1 MTGKGQMVLAV
12 GAGYM
17 LGRTHKMKLA
27 LMLAG
32 FGASRRFTSG
42 SLGVLNE
49 GRKLLADS
57 PEVAKLGVTVRKEL
71 MNAVKAAAVTAASER
86 IDSLNTRLESG
97 EDLVGGLGE
106 AVGGKKKST
115 RARDEEP
122 EDEYEDE
129 AYAEDDGEPEDEGDD
144 EGDNEIGD
152 GDSDKAPRGR
162 RRPAPRRRSSSG
174 GSSRPTRSRSR
185 SSTNTDDEED
195 DLARAR
201 ARRTRA
207 KATTDSVPVRRPT
220 RK

>member
-1 MTGKGQMVLAV
+1 MTGKGQMAMAV

-32 FGASRRFTSG
+32 FGASRRFPTG

-71 MNAVKAAAVTAASER
+71 MNAVKAAALTAASQR

-97 EDLVGGLGE
+97 EDLVGGLGK
-106 AVGGKKKST
+106 AVGGKKKSK
-115 RARDEEP
+115 RARVEEP
-122 EDEYEDE
+122 EDEYEGE
-129 AYAEDDGEPEDEGDD
+129 AYAEDEGEPDD
-144 EGDNEIGD
+144 EGDNETGD
-152 GDSDKAPRGR
+152 DDSEQAPRGR

-185 SSTNTDDEED
+185 SSKDDDEDD

-201 ARRTRA
+201 ARRARA
-207 KATTDSVPVRRPT
+207 KATTDSVPVRRRT

>member
-1 MTGKGQMVLAV
+1 MTGKGQMAMAV

-32 FGASRRFTSG
+32 FGASRRFPTG

-71 MNAVKAAAVTAASER
+71 MNAVKAAAVTAASQR

-97 EDLVGGLGE
+97 EDLVGGLGK
-106 AVGGKKKST
+106 AVGGKKKSK
-115 RARDEEP
+115 RARVEEP
-122 EDEYEDE
+122 EDEYEGE
-129 AYAEDDGEPEDEGDD
+129 ASAEDEGEPDD
-144 EGDNEIGD
+144 EGDNETGD
-152 GDSDKAPRGR
+152 DDSEQAPRGR
-162 RRPAPRRRSSSG
+162 RRAAPRRRSSSG

-185 SSTNTDDEED
+185 SSKDDDEDD

-207 KATTDSVPVRRPT
+207 KATTDSVPVRRRT

>member
-1 MTGKGQMVLAV
+1 MTGKGQMAMAV

-32 FGASRRFTSG
+32 FGASRRFPTG

-71 MNAVKAAAVTAASER
+71 MNAVKAAAVTAASQR

-97 EDLVGGLGE
+97 EDLVGGLGK
-106 AVGGKKKST
+106 AVGGKKKSK
-115 RARDEEP
+115 RARVEEP
-122 EDEYEDE
+122 EDEYEGE
-129 AYAEDDGEPEDEGDD
+129 AYAEDEGEPDD
-144 EGDNEIGD
+144 EGDNETGD
-152 GDSDKAPRGR
+152 DDSEQAPRGR

-185 SSTNTDDEED
+185 SSKDDDEED

-207 KATTDSVPVRRPT
+207 KATTDSVPVRRRS

>member
-1 MTGKGQMVLAV
+1 MTGKGQMAMAV

-32 FGASRRFTSG
+32 FGASRRFPTG

-71 MNAVKAAAVTAASER
+71 MNAVKAAAVTAASQR

-97 EDLVGGLGE
+97 EDLVGGLGK
-106 AVGGKKKST
+106 AVGGKKKSK

-122 EDEYEDE
+122 EDEYEGE
-129 AYAEDDGEPEDEGDD
+129 AYAEDEGEPDD
-144 EGDNEIGD
+144 EGDNETGD
-152 GDSDKAPRGR
+152 DDSEQAPRGR

-185 SSTNTDDEED
+185 SSKDDDEED

-207 KATTDSVPVRRPT
+207 KATTDSVPVRRRT

>member
-1 MTGKGQMVLAV
+1 MTSKGQMAMAV

-32 FGASRRFTSG
+32 FGASRRFPGG

-57 PEVAKLGVTVRKEL
+57 PEVAKLGATVRKEL
-71 MNAVKAAAVTAASER
+71 MNAAKAAAVTAASQR
-86 IDSLNTRLESG
+86 IDSLNTRLQSG
-97 EDLVGGLGE
+97 ENLLGGLGE
-106 AVGGKKKST
+106 AAGGKRKSK

-122 EDEYEDE
+122 DDEYEDD
-129 AYAEDDGEPEDEGDD
+129 EDEDEGADEPGDD
-144 EGDNEIGD
+144 
-152 GDSDKAPRGR
+152 DSEQTPRAR
-162 RRPAPRRRSSSG
+162 RRPNPRRRSSAG
-174 GSSRPTRSRSR
+174 GGSRPTRSRSR
-185 SSTNTDDEED
+185 SRSRSKDDDEDED
-195 DLARAR
+195 ELSR

-207 KATTDSVPVRRPT
+207 KATTDSVPVRRRT

>member
-1 MTGKGQMVLAV
+1 MTSKGQMAMAV

-32 FGASRRFTSG
+32 FGASRRFPGG

-71 MNAVKAAAVTAASER
+71 MNAAKAAAVTAASQR
-86 IDSLNTRLESG
+86 IDSLNTRLQSG
-97 EDLVGGLGE
+97 ENLLGGLGE
-106 AVGGKKKST
+106 AAGGKRKSK

-122 EDEYEDE
+122 DDEYED
-129 AYAEDDGEPEDEGDD
+129 DEDEGADEPGDD
-144 EGDNEIGD
+144 
-152 GDSDKAPRGR
+152 DSEQTPRAR
-162 RRPAPRRRSSSG
+162 RRPTPRRRSSAG
-174 GSSRPTRSRSR
+174 GGSRPTRSRSR
-185 SSTNTDDEED
+185 SRSRSKDDDEDED
-195 DLARAR
+195 ELSR

-207 KATTDSVPVRRPT
+207 KATTDSIPVRRRT

>member
-1 MTGKGQMVLAV
+1 MTSKGQMAMAV

-32 FGASRRFTSG
+32 YGASRRFPSG

-57 PEVAKLGVTVRKEL
+57 PEVAKLGATVRKEL
-71 MNAVKAAAVTAASER
+71 MNAAKAAAVTAASQR
-86 IDSLNTRLESG
+86 IDSLNTRLQSG
-97 EDLVGGLGE
+97 EDLLGGLGK
-106 AVGGKKKST
+106 AAGGKNKSK

-122 EDEYEDE
+122 DDEYEDE
-129 AYAEDDGEPEDEGDD
+129 YEEDEESADDEDEGDD
-144 EGDNEIGD
+144 ETGDD
-152 GDSDKAPRGR
+152 DSEQTPRAR
-162 RRPAPRRRSSSG
+162 RRPTPRRRSSG
-174 GSSRPTRSRSR
+174 GGGSRPTRSRSR
-185 SSTNTDDEED
+185 SKDDDEDED
-195 DLARAR
+195 ELSR

-207 KATTDSVPVRRPT
+207 KATTDSVPVLRRT

>member
-1 MTGKGQMVLAV
+1 MTSKGQMAMAV

-32 FGASRRFTSG
+32 FGASRRFPGG

-57 PEVAKLGVTVRKEL
+57 PEVAKLGATVRKEL
-71 MNAVKAAAVTAASER
+71 MNAAKAAAVTAASQR
-86 IDSLNTRLESG
+86 IDSLNTRLQSG
-97 EDLVGGLGE
+97 ENLLGGLGE
-106 AVGGKKKST
+106 AAGGKRKSK

-122 EDEYEDE
+122 DDEYEDDE
-129 AYAEDDGEPEDEGDD
+129 YEDDEDEGADEPGDD
-144 EGDNEIGD
+144 
-152 GDSDKAPRGR
+152 DSEQTPRAR
-162 RRPAPRRRSSSG
+162 RRPTPRRRSSAG
-174 GSSRPTRSRSR
+174 GGSRPTRSRSR
-185 SSTNTDDEED
+185 SPSKDDDEDED
-195 DLARAR
+195 ELSR

-207 KATTDSVPVRRPT
+207 KATTDSIPVRRT

>member
-1 MTGKGQMVLAV
+1 MTGKGQMALAV

-32 FGASRRFTSG
+32 FGASRRFPSG

-97 EDLVGGLGE
+97 EDLVGGLGK

-115 RARDEEP
+115 WARDEEP
-122 EDEYEDE
+122 KDEYEDE
-129 AYAEDDGEPEDEGDD
+129 AYAENGSESEDEGDD
-144 EGDNEIGD
+144 EGDNETGD
-152 GDSDKAPRGR
+152 DDSDQAPRGR

-174 GSSRPTRSRSR
+174 GSSRPTRSQSR
-185 SSTNTDDEED
+185 SSKDDEED

-201 ARRTRA
+201 ARRTRV
-207 KATTDSVPVRRPT
+207 KATTDSVPVRRRT

>member
-1 MTGKGQMVLAV
+1 MTSKGQMAMAV

-32 FGASRRFTSG
+32 YGASRRFPGG

-57 PEVAKLGVTVRKEL
+57 PEVAKLGATVRKEL
-71 MNAVKAAAVTAASER
+71 MNAAKAAAVTAASQR
-86 IDSLNTRLESG
+86 IDSLNTRLQSG
-97 EDLVGGLGE
+97 EGLLGG
-106 AVGGKKKST
+106 AGKEEKSK

-122 EDEYEDE
+122 EDDYKDEEY
-129 AYAEDDGEPEDEGDD
+129 AEDEGDD
-144 EGDNEIGD
+144 ETGDETGD
-152 GDSDKAPRGR
+152 DDSEQTPRAR
-162 RRPAPRRRSSSG
+162 RRPTPRRRSSAG
-174 GSSRPTRSRSR
+174 GGSRPTRSRSR
-185 SSTNTDDEED
+185 SRSRSKDDDEDED
-195 DLARAR
+195 ELSR

-207 KATTDSVPVRRPT
+207 KATTDSVPVRRT